1 MRLGWISGRIQNECE
16 MEVVGCKLL
25 CFLIL
30 SSESLSSP
38 LTSLMLSPQ
47 TAVTSP
53 TSVRLVK
60 TGCLDGEQRVFEQG
74 SGGTQ
79 EGGTGKAGCVDSAVL
94 TRVNHV
100 ISKPHNNIRQR
111 EAGVERSTAMTRTP
125 TSFSHRKKRTC
136 SEMSD
141 LHQFMSDCPKA

>member
-1 MRLGWISGRIQNECE
+1 MRLGWISERIQCECE

-25 CFLIL
+25 CFLFL

-60 TGCLDGEQRVFEQG
+60 TECLDGEQRVFEQG
-74 SGGTQ
+74 SRGNTGG
-79 EGGTGKAGCVDSAVL
+79 KD
-94 TRVNHV
+94 R
-100 ISKPHNNIRQR
+100 
-111 EAGVERSTAMTRTP
+111 
-125 TSFSHRKKRTC
+125 
-136 SEMSD
+136 
-141 LHQFMSDCPKA
+141 